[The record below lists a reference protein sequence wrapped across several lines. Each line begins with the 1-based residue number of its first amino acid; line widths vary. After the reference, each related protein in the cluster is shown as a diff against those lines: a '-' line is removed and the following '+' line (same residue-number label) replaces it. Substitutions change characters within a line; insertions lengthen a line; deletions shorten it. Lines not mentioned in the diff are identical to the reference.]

1 MLVDKKDIK
10 YCIIGYI
17 ITVLGALILL
27 LGSAYLPQGA
37 IESHVK
43 ESLEVFDIEGHY
55 GRSGDYEDSSQMDG
69 FTDALILQASLVTH
83 SGQPESILTNP
94 MYGPSLNSIG
104 ALKTLL
110 ENEEVDYSN
119 PDWNYTRYWMG
130 FRVPLRILLTGID
143 YSQIRTYLGIGLFSL
158 IALVSCVIAKYA
170 DLRAMFMFMLSIIF
184 VKPQVICNSLQFSC
198 CFFLALIF
206 MLGVP
211 YIQKNRKWETLFFM
225 EAGMLTMYFDFYTSP
240 TIVFGYSMVFL
251 CLIDVM
257 KNEKIKAKGIIKDA
271 VAWLIGY
278 VMMWIA
284 KLVLTTILTDCNA
297 LESGLSS
304 LSGRL
309 GIVKNEGLEEYY
321 SVSLAFKNVLE
332 TILPNR
338 VDKLFAMMFIICLL
352 VYLLILIKKKK
363 VKLKHI
369 KNCSSVL
376 IIAAIPLIW
385 FAVAAQPTAIHAF
398 FQYRNIALTYW
409 AVGAYVCMIL
419 RKDELCLE

>member
-1 MLVDKKDIK
+1 MLVNRKDIK
-10 YCIIGYI
+10 YCIFGYM
-17 ITVLGALILL
+17 ITVLAALILL
-27 LGSAYLPQGA
+27 LGSTYLPQGE
-37 IESHVK
+37 IEKHVQ

-55 GRSGDYEDSSQMDG
+55 GRSGDYEDSSQKDG

-83 SGQPESILTNP
+83 SGQTESILTNP
-94 MYGPSLNSIG
+94 MYGPSLDSIG
-104 ALKTLL
+104 ALKNLVG
-110 ENEEVDYSN
+110 NEEVNYSN

-130 FRVPLRILLTGID
+130 FRVPLRIMLTGID
-143 YSQIRTYLGIGLFSL
+143 YAQIRTYLGIGLFSL
-158 IALVSCVIAKYA
+158 MALVACVVAKYT
-170 DLRAMFMFMLSIIF
+170 DLQAMFMFMLSIIF

-198 CFFLALIF
+198 CFFLAFIF

-257 KNEKIKAKGIIKDA
+257 KNKKIKAKAIVKDA
-271 VAWLIGY
+271 IAWLIGY
-278 VMMWIA
+278 AMMWVA

-297 LESGLSS
+297 LESGFGS

-321 SVSLAFKNVLE
+321 SVSLAFKNVIE

-338 VDKLFAMMFIICLL
+338 VDKIFAIMLTICLL
-352 VYLLILIKKKK
+352 GYILILIIKKKIE
-363 VKLKHI
+363 LKNI
-369 KNCSSVL
+369 KSYSSILLV
-376 IIAAIPLIW
+376 AAIPLIW

-409 AVGAYVCMIL
+409 AVGAYLCMIQG
-419 RKDELCLE
+419 KNSYV